1 MIDDSLKAVSND
13 SRELAYKVMKRE
25 SELDSLEKKLRKKHI
40 LRLNEGKC
48 CPSSG
53 IVFLDLITNL
63 ERVGDHADNLAVSV
77 IDPAYHSA

>member
-1 MIDDSLKAVSND
+1 
-13 SRELAYKVMKRE
+13 MKQE
-25 SELDSLEKKLRKKHI
+25 SVLDSMERKLRKEHI
-40 LRLNEGKC
+40 FRLNEGKC
-48 CPSSG
+48 SPSSG